1 MTLKWVRKEDKIQK
15 IKEEWGWNW
24 FCIDDST
31 IMPSITTILQTLH
44 FLWNYLNSL
53 FLELWFPTMSNCKFR
68 FLQLCRQIWSHV
80 LQKKKN
86 ISIKLMWHSHF
97 RHLQCTHEKKHIFQ
111 VFKPAE
117 SHIDCWKG
125 WFQTKSCLCL
135 ENKYEICYFMR
146 IYIHLLKVSYCFFR
160 LKNWPNPAN
169 TLLCIKHHEKRSSW
183 SLWWKSWLFSG

>member
-1 MTLKWVRKEDKIQK
+1 MSSNLKS
-15 IKEEWGWNW
+15 
-24 FCIDDST
+24 C
-31 IMPSITTILQTLH
+31 PA
-44 FLWNYLNSL
+44 
-53 FLELWFPTMSNCKFR
+53 
-68 FLQLCRQIWSHV
+68 
-80 LQKKKN
+80 KKKN

-183 SLWWKSWLFSG
+183 SLMKILIVLWIAYCPLCNYTSYISIDIFDMYIYKYIYAYILI